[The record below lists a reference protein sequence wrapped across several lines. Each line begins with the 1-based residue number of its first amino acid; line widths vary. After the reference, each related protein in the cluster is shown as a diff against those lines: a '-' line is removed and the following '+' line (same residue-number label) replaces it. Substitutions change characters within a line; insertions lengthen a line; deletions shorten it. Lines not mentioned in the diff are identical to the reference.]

1 MVSPCYFSSGWKC
14 ITSNVSFFIF
24 TCNVVLVMFSYGGY
38 GGGVGAVSA
47 SAPATVKVGNISK
60 VEDAF
65 NFHVYYGQTFKV
77 IKNVM
82 DGKSYL
88 LIQGTRPPRT

>member
-14 ITSNVSFFIF
+14 NTNNVSFFIF
-24 TCNVVLVMFSYGGY
+24 TCNVVLVMLSCGGY
-38 GGGVGAVSA
+38 GGVRVVSA
-47 SAPATVKVGNISK
+47 SAPATVKVGTISK

-65 NFHVYYGQTFKV
+65 NFHIYYGQTFKV

-88 LIQGTRPPRT
+88 LIQVLL